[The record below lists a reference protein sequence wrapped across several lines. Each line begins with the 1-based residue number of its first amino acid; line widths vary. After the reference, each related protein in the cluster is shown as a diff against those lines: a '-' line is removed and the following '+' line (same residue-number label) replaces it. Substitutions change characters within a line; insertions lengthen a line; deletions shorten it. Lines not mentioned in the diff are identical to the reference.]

1 MVDILALSLSHGL
14 LLLAAWRL
22 LRRPELDVEVR
33 GAPSPAVD
41 ASRPAAHGEARGMM
55 RMHTKAQPAR
65 EMRVRRSDGSADR
78 PLDGQPGGGGDA

>member
-33 GAPSPAVD
+33 GAPSPGVD
-41 ASRPAAHGEARGMM
+41 ASRPAAHREARGVM
-55 RMHTKAQPAR
+55 RMHTKAQPTR
-65 EMRVRRSDGSADR
+65 EMRVPRSGDQPDR
-78 PLDGQPGGGGDA
+78 QPDGGGGDA